1 MTSSVHVLHVFSWG
15 RFILRSRMTKGKIVS
30 EYSDFASMFFNSANV
45 VAKVELVSQD
55 HILMIY
61 RPSEKFEV
69 KPASGTALLVG
80 VYTTAIA
87 RETLHA
93 ALEKVGA
100 ESALYV
106 GMLFMLVLGDH
117 HHGIQIPTPLCTADI
132 EPSHCTLTSK

>member
-1 MTSSVHVLHVFSWG
+1 
-15 RFILRSRMTKGKIVS
+15 
-30 EYSDFASMFFNSANV
+30 MFFNSANV
-45 VAKVELVSQD
+45 VTKVELVSED
-55 HILMIY
+55 DILLIY

-69 KPASGTALLVG
+69 KTAEGTSLLVG

-100 ESALYV
+100 ESALYI

-117 HHGIQIPTPLCTADI
+117 HGAFRYRLHCVPPTSSQAIAP
-132 EPSHCTLTSK
+132 